1 MECSHEKRWCST
13 GDLDSQ
19 SEKDGVESA
28 DGGSAIM
35 SPLNETTLKRWD
47 QNSVSQQS
55 GSSDGYLADH
65 PYINGK
71 KLN

>member
-1 MECSHEKRWCST
+1 
-13 GDLDSQ
+13 
-19 SEKDGVESA
+19 
-28 DGGSAIM
+28 M

-47 QNSVSQQS
+47 QNSMSQQS